1 MRKLLFILSALIL
14 TGGGLSAQNH
24 KRAHAQ
30 QEQQW
35 KTHIEMMRKSSSEK
49 SPLFPAKADNAE
61 KAPMYPTSP
70 GLQLTPSGPIDFYLD
85 GCNQTQTRAVVVK
98 NVSDEPISATL
109 LSENAKAELGAKIS
123 NTAYF
128 SMTEV
133 DGSLYAIDYNMEG
146 VPVKLNAKTFEVE
159 QQSTLYYCY
168 SMAYDGTN
176 LWITGEDTKAVA
188 YNTNFEPTGVSF
200 KTGFSNP
207 AMLVFTGEYLIAVEL
222 NWSDGPSH
230 VATFDLEGN
239 QLAQYTLSFPAQ
251 MGMAYDAE
259 TGLLW
264 VPAWGSLYG
273 IRLQDDKLKI
283 AEYRQIEFEGGLS
296 GFIGGKTYAMDYGN
310 YQNSTTY
317 ELELGSLSK
326 SFSFSQTELNLQ
338 PGQTATISITANA
351 SQGSVEEQFDAPD
364 WDNMPAN
371 LFSLPLSVEVDV
383 APQYEVYG
391 DSVFNTFTG
400 YESTGTM
407 WLKNTGCSEFLI
419 GEPSFTVAQG
429 FGHPVGNPYIMPNN
443 FDGNLYPGDSIGVRI
458 RFYSEEAGNFTSK
471 CSFSIFL
478 DNELIPIAEV
488 ALKATAADLEEQ
500 LSIARTAIDTT
511 LTECVTTLSVPNK
524 IENNTNVPVTVL
536 GGFDFTF
543 SITTYNYEQE
553 YVVWTLY
560 DANNN
565 VVYSAPF
572 GTYTQ
577 PNTTYTETHSLPI
590 GSYRLYL
597 QNWWYDGAIT
607 IGNTKTTLVNKATGR
622 GGNSI
627 EFDVTPDDC
636 LFKTTIAPGSSI
648 GALQI
653 PASAFNMSDH
663 NTLYFFAEG
672 IDEPVNEIDLHVDG
686 GVPELSVAESLDFG
700 EQFVGAY
707 PEFKLTLTN
716 TGCAPVYFKED
727 IYLKAWNEDRDY
739 FRVYNQDAAEFKPS
753 TYIDNIAHG
762 ESVELRI
769 QFNPDSV
776 GPFADTLAFTLE
788 GLGYIEVPLSGSG
801 VGAPVADFDDSTIKD
816 TIDFGTPSVTL
827 SRTVKNEG
835 VSNLVI
841 TEPLAIN
848 YYAGKH
854 NIFCEYAVYA
864 IDNYNNP
871 VGDWDECDYDYSSY
885 VYGIAPGD
893 YKLVIWHDYDLVA
906 ADNDAY
912 FIITCSNNVIT
923 DTIKVKDL
931 KWDMWGGD
939 CKSYNFTLTKES
951 FKQYTIAPGES
962 LPLTMN
968 IPTSNKSVG
977 SYNYYKYFSTNDPEW
992 VELCM
997 HAQIYVKGDTAVSAP
1012 STLAFGNVQ
1021 LGTVGKQT
1029 FTLTNTG
1036 GARFELDYRISGAGF
1051 SFVESS
1057 ADAFGWELAPKQ
1069 DVELEVTYT
1078 PSAAG
1083 AATGELKILEYN
1095 SEKVLATI
1103 ALSATGVEYVEP
1115 VVSAPQRITAECGQ
1129 AEVKATHTITN
1140 GSSAPLQYATH
1151 PRLKVYSGA
1160 QDHPQTIWLE
1170 IYTLNRWGEF
1180 VNRVVYIPAGTY
1192 TVSGKMYEQVL
1203 DLPAGD
1209 YGLRFRDTQNSGY
1222 SNRGYVSVVVDGKSI
1237 LKDNSGN
1244 LLDEGYNYSNST
1256 NFRISIPEAETY
1268 EVPANGSK
1276 EFELTYSL
1284 EGLTGGEYTFTKVL
1298 DRMGTTKLTCDTLVT
1313 IVTIESKLE
1322 KTYSKDEVEF
1332 VPVHVG
1338 NHGYASVV
1346 LENTG
1351 CEGFYIDD
1359 WDFAVGGIFS
1369 TSDISVWDLNV
1380 GNSSKIS
1387 LEFYPDAPE
1396 VGTFRDTL
1404 LLWIYDYNDALVSID
1419 SIPLVATAN
1428 NTQVMAVSTPTVSG
1442 SYRVGEEIT
1451 ISISFDAEVELN
1463 DDEATAAPQL
1473 LLNTGGQAQ
1482 FIDNFDGYTLQFV
1495 YTVAATDNV
1504 EKLAIESIN
1513 WNGIVVVDEATG
1525 DEITVAALPA
1535 NTEFVATNITLDN
1548 IAPTYTVSTSATETT
1563 ESTATVTVAFNEEV
1577 TDFAES
1583 NITLSEGASVK
1594 AFTTADNITYVAE
1607 LSLPHAAVTS
1617 INIAANAADLA
1628 GNTVKVE
1635 WAGSIASLHDFD
1647 TTVFAATF
1655 DSVGYTMLI
1664 CKICG
1669 DTIYT
1674 DTVPVLEVKVVDVAL
1689 SNLPKKLTYTEGEV
1703 IDLTGAKLTLTF
1715 NNGTT
1720 KVIDL
1725 TSAMISGFDPK
1736 KTGKQTVTVTYVENG
1751 ETFTVTFDININKKD
1766 DTAIDED
1773 SAEINIYAF
1782 NRTIVIEA
1790 AEAINGEIAVFDV
1803 NGRMIAKELAA
1814 GTRTE
1819 IEMPAEGIYI
1829 VSVNGESKRVAVY

>member
-1 MRKLLFILSALIL
+1 M
-14 TGGGLSAQNH
+14 
-24 KRAHAQ
+24 
-30 QEQQW
+30 
-35 KTHIEMMRKSSSEK
+35 
-49 SPLFPAKADNAE
+49 
-61 KAPMYPTSP
+61 
-70 GLQLTPSGPIDFYLD
+70 
-85 GCNQTQTRAVVVK
+85 VVK

-109 LSENAKAELGAKIS
+109 LSENAKAELGAEIS

-128 SMTEV
+128 SMTEI

-176 LWITGEDTKAVA
+176 LWITGEAAKAVA

-200 KTGFSNP
+200 ETGFSAP
-207 AMLVFTGEYLIAVEL
+207 AMVAFTGEYLIAVEL
-222 NWSDGPSH
+222 NWGSSSTSRM
-230 VATFDLEGN
+230 ATFDLEGN
-239 QLAQYTLSFPAQ
+239 QLAQYTLPVPAQ
-251 MGMAYDAE
+251 MGIAYDAE

-296 GFIGGKTYAMDYGN
+296 GFIGGKTYAMDRGN

-351 SQGSVEEQFDAPD
+351 SQGSVEEMILAPN
-364 WDNMPAN
+364 WDIMYEPAV
-371 LFSLPLSVEVDV
+371 FFELPLSVDVDV

-400 YESTGTM
+400 CVSTGTI

-429 FGHPVGNPYIMPNN
+429 FGHPEGNPYIMPNN

-478 DNELIPIAEV
+478 DDELIPIAEV
-488 ALKATAADLEEQ
+488 SLKATAADLEEQ
-500 LSIARTAIDTT
+500 LSIARTQIDTT

-597 QNWWYDGAIT
+597 QNYWYDGAIT

-648 GALQI
+648 DALQI
-653 PASAFNMSDH
+653 PTGMLTIPSN
-663 NTLYFFAEG
+663 NTLYVFAEG
-672 IDEPVNEIDLHVDG
+672 VDEPVDEISLSVWG
-686 GVPELSVAESLDFG
+686 GVAEMSVAESLDFG

-753 TYIDNIAHG
+753 TYIDNIANG

-893 YKLVIWHDYDLVA
+893 YKLVIWHNYDLVA

-912 FIITCSNNVIT
+912 FIITCGNNVIT

-931 KWDMWGGD
+931 KWDMWGGE

-997 HAQIYVKGDTAVSAP
+997 QAEIYVKGDTAVSAP

-1036 GARFELDYRISGAGF
+1036 GAGFELDYRISGTGF
-1051 SFVESS
+1051 SFVDAS
-1057 ADAFGWELAPKQ
+1057 AIAFGWELAPKQ

-1129 AEVKATHTITN
+1129 AEVKAAHTITN

-1160 QDHPQTIWLE
+1160 QNHPQTIWLE
-1170 IYTLNRWGEF
+1170 IYKLDKWGNF
-1180 VNRVVYIPAGTY
+1180 MDRVVYIPAGTY

-1203 DLPAGD
+1203 NLPAGD
-1209 YGLRFRDTQNSGY
+1209 YGLRFRDSQNNGY

-1237 LKDNSGN
+1237 LKYNSSSSDI
-1244 LLDEGYNYSNST
+1244 LDKGYNNNSSYT

-1298 DRMGTTKLTCDTLVT
+1298 DRMGTTELTCDTLVT
-1313 IVTIESKLE
+1313 IVTIESKLDYA
-1322 KTYSKDEVEF
+1322 YSKDEVEF

-1369 TSDISVWDLNV
+1369 A
-1380 GNSSKIS
+1380 NSGITGDYDMGDSRKIS

-1404 LLWIYDYNDALVSID
+1404 LLWIYDYNNEFVSID

-1428 NTQVMAVSTPTVSG
+1428 NTQVMAVSTSTVSG

-1525 DEITVAALPA
+1525 DEISVAALPA

-1548 IAPTYTVSTSATETT
+1548 IAPTVEITASATETT
-1563 ESTATVTVAFNEEV
+1563 AATATITVAFSEEV
-1577 TDFAES
+1577 TGFAQS
-1583 NITLSEGASVK
+1583 NITLSEGAEISS
-1594 AFTTADNITYVAE
+1594 FTTADNATFVAE
-1607 LSLPHAAVTS
+1607 LSLPHAVVT
-1617 INIAANAADLA
+1617 NISVAASVADAA
-1628 GNTVKVE
+1628 GNALAVAWT
-1635 WAGSIASLHDFD
+1635 GSIASVHDYD
-1647 TTVFAATF
+1647 TTIFAPTF
-1655 DSVGYTMLI
+1655 DSIGYTMLV
-1664 CKICG
+1664 CKICN
-1669 DTIYT
+1669 DTTYI
-1674 DTVPVLEVKVVDVAL
+1674 DTVPMLEVKIVDVAF
-1689 SNLPKKLTYTEGEV
+1689 SNLPKKLDYTEGDK

-1720 KVIDL
+1720 KVVDL

-1736 KTGKQTVTVTYVENG
+1736 KAGKQTITVTYVEDG
-1751 ETFTVTFDININKKD
+1751 ETFTFTFDINLNKKD

-1773 SAEINIYAF
+1773 SAEIDIFAVNS
-1782 NRTIVIEA
+1782 TIVVEA
-1790 AEAINGEIAVFDV
+1790 AEAITGEIAVFDV
-1803 NGRMIAKELAA
+1803 NGRMVAKEQAA

-1819 IEMPAEGIYI
+1819 LEMTNTGVYI
-1829 VSVNGESKRVAVY
+1829 VRVGDITKRVMVY

>member
-1 MRKLLFILSALIL
+1 
-14 TGGGLSAQNH
+14 
-24 KRAHAQ
+24 
-30 QEQQW
+30 
-35 KTHIEMMRKSSSEK
+35 MMRKSSSEK
-49 SPLFPAKADNAE
+49 SPLFTAKADNAA
-61 KAPMYPTSP
+61 KAPMFPTSP

-128 SMTEV
+128 SMTEI

-159 QQSTLYYCY
+159 QVSTLYYCY

-176 LWITGEDTKAVA
+176 LWIVNAYNESDMSKIMA
-188 YNTNFEPTGVSF
+188 YNTDFEPTGVSF
-200 KTGFSNP
+200 ETGFSAP
-207 AMLVFTGEYLIAVEL
+207 AMVVFTGEYLIAVEL

-273 IRLQDDKLKI
+273 VRLQDDKLKI

-296 GFIGGKTYAMDYGN
+296 GFIGGKTYAMDCGN

-351 SQGSVEEQFDAPD
+351 SQGSVSETFDAPD
-364 WDNMPAN
+364 WDNMPAYF
-371 LFSLPLSVEVDV
+371 FSLPLSVEVDV

-391 DSVFNTFTG
+391 DSVFNAFTG
-400 YESTGTM
+400 YESTGTL
-407 WLKNTGCSEFLI
+407 WLKNTGCQSFGI
-419 GEPSFTVAQG
+419 GEPFLPSGTAFWFPDMDEESV
-429 FGHPVGNPYIMPNN
+429 FIFPSN
-443 FDGNLYPGDSIGVRI
+443 FYNDHKLHPGDSLGVMLS
-458 RFYSEEAGNFTSK
+458 FYSEETGTFTSK
-471 CSFSIFL
+471 FTFQIEY
-478 DNELIPIAEV
+478 DGETTTVETG
-488 ALKATAADLEEQ
+488 LKGTAADLDIE
-500 LSIARTAIDTT
+500 IARTEIDTT
-511 LTECVTTLSVPNK
+511 LTECVDVLAVPNK
-524 IENNTNVPVTVL
+524 IVNNNGVPVMV
-536 GGFDFTF
+536 GFDNTITF
-543 SITTYNYEQE
+543 SVTTGSDEQE
-553 YVVWTLY
+553 YVVWRLV
-560 DANNN
+560 DANGNTIYN
-565 VVYSAPF
+565 APY

-577 PNTTYTETHSLPI
+577 ANKTYTTSLVLPAGRYKI
-590 GSYRLYL
+590 EMS
-597 QNWWYDGAIT
+597 NWW
-607 IGNTKTTLVNKATGR
+607 IGGYINVSQSGEALIAQSTSN
-622 GGNSI
+622 GGYTVY
-627 EFDVTPDDC
+627 FDVTNKC
-636 LFKTTIAPGSSI
+636 GKWKTTIAPGSSI
-648 GALQI
+648 DALQI
-653 PASAFNMSDH
+653 PASELNIQGLTKL
-663 NTLYFFAEG
+663 NVYVEG
-672 IDEPVNEIDLHVDG
+672 INEPVDEIDLTVWG
-686 GVPELSVAESLDFG
+686 GKGELSVAESLDFG
-700 EQFVGAY
+700 EQTEGSY
-707 PEFKLTLTN
+707 QYQKLTITN
-716 TGCAPVYFKED
+716 TGCGTVYFKEQ
-727 IYLKAWNEDRDY
+727 IYIKSWVADRDY
-739 FRVYNQDAAEFKPS
+739 YFEIFNEDQGEYKPYAP
-753 TYIDNIAHG
+753 YIDNIAPG
-762 ESVELRI
+762 GSVDLRVM
-769 QFNPDSV
+769 FRADSV
-776 GPFADTLAFTLE
+776 GPFADTLVLPTE

-835 VSNLVI
+835 ASNLVI
-841 TEPLAIN
+841 TEPMAIN

-854 NIFCEYAVYA
+854 NIFCEYAIYTTD
-864 IDNYNNP
+864 DNQIWGWNEY
-871 VGDWDECDYDYSSY
+871 EYDYSSY

-893 YKLVIWHDYDLVA
+893 YKLVIWHNYDLVA

-912 FIITCSNNVIT
+912 FIITCGNNVIT

-931 KWDMWGGD
+931 KWDMWGGE
-939 CKSYNFTLTKES
+939 CKSYNFTLTKDS

-962 LPLTMN
+962 LPLTMYV
-968 IPTSNKSVG
+968 PSSNLSMG
-977 SYNYYKYFSTNDPEW
+977 SYNYYKYFYTNDPEW

-997 HAQIYVKGDTAVSAP
+997 HAQICVKGDTAVSAP
-1012 STLAFGNVQ
+1012 ATLAFGNVQ

-1036 GARFELDYRISGAGF
+1036 GAWFELDYRISGTGF
-1051 SFVESS
+1051 SFVDAS

-1069 DVELEVTYT
+1069 AVELEVAYT
-1078 PSAAG
+1078 PTAAG

-1160 QDHPQTIWLE
+1160 QNHPQTIYLE
-1170 IYTLNRWGEF
+1170 IYRLDKWNNF
-1180 VNRVVYIPAGTY
+1180 IYPAVVSIPTGTY
-1192 TVSGKMYEQVL
+1192 TVSGKTYEQIL

-1209 YGLRFRDTQNSGY
+1209 YDLRFRDSQ
-1222 SNRGYVSVVVDGKSI
+1222 SNGGSNGGYVSVSVDGKSI
-1237 LKDNSGN
+1237 LKQIDGYTP
-1244 LLDEGYNYSNST
+1244 LEVGYNYGNYAD
-1256 NFRISIPEAETY
+1256 FRISIPEAVTY

-1298 DRMGTTKLTCDTLVT
+1298 DRMGTTELTCDTLVT

-1369 TSDISVWDLNV
+1369 ANSGITGECNV
-1380 GNSSKIS
+1380 GDSRKIS

-1404 LLWIYDYNDALVSID
+1404 LLWIYDYNDEFVSID

-1482 FIDNFDGYTLQFV
+1482 FVDNFDGYTLQFV
-1495 YTVAATDNV
+1495 YIVAATDNV

-1563 ESTATVTVAFNEEV
+1563 ASTATVTVAFNEEV

-1751 ETFTVTFDININKKD
+1751 ETFTLTFEININKKD
-1766 DTAIDED
+1766 DTSIDENT
-1773 SAEINIYAF
+1773 AEINIYAF
-1782 NRTIVIEA
+1782 NRTIVVESD
-1790 AEAINGEIAVFDV
+1790 EAINGEIAVFDV